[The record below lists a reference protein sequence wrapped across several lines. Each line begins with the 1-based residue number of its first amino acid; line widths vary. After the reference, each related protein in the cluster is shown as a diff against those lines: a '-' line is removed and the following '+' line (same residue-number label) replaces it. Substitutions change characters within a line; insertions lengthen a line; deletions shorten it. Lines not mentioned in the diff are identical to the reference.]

1 MISKKYPLG
10 TMRPHRKLIAWQE
23 SIQFAKD
30 IYLLARLLPSEEKF
44 GLTSQMR
51 RAVVSISLNIAEGAA
66 RQSEKE
72 FIRFLF
78 FSEGSCSEIDT
89 LLEICKILEYFPEE
103 KLEFYINKN
112 EKISALVMGL
122 RKSLERKIGR

>member
-1 MISKKYPLG
+1 MISKSYALG

>member
-1 MISKKYPLG
+1 
-10 TMRPHRKLIAWQE
+10 MRPHRKLIAWQE